1 MKRLLLALAASAST
15 FPVAAAAQH
24 AGHAPSPDQGAHQS
38 QPAPGP
44 AASICTPEH
53 AAMGH
58 CTLAPDDPAPD
69 PHAGHVMPS
78 APKRPTTD
86 DSHAGHE
93 MDAATAPPASD
104 PHAGHAMPEPS
115 TDLHAGHAMPGMTA
129 TDAPPV
135 APPPPEAFSGPEH
148 AAATI
153 FDPELFERKRREELI
168 EEHGGYVTWMLLADQ
183 LEYRARDGAD
193 GYLWDIQGWYGGDYD
208 KVWLKSEGEG
218 AFGESPEEVEV
229 QALYSRAIDPW
240 FNLQAGVRHDFR
252 RGPERTHLVLGIQ
265 GLAPYW
271 FEVDGSLFLSDE
283 GELTARI
290 EAEYDQ
296 RITQKLILQPA
307 AEIELS
313 AQDVPE
319 LAIGS
324 GLSTAE
330 AGLRLRYEFVP
341 ELAPYIGI
349 AYERALGDTADF
361 RRAEEEDV
369 GGWSLLAGVRLWF

>member
-1 MKRLLLALAASAST
+1 MKRLLLALAASMSA

-24 AGHAPSPDQGAHQS
+24 AGHAPPPDQGAHQS
-38 QPAPGP
+38 QPAPEP
-44 AASICTPEH
+44 VASTCTPEH

-58 CTLAPDDPAPD
+58 CTLAPDDP
-69 PHAGHVMPS
+69 HAGHVMSS
-78 APKRPTTD
+78 APEQPAAD
-86 DSHAGHE
+86 DSHAGHA
-93 MDAATAPPASD
+93 MDAAPPPPASD
-104 PHAGHAMPEPS
+104 PHAGHTMSEPPV
-115 TDLHAGHAMPGMTA
+115 DPHAGHAMPGMTA

-153 FDPELFERKRREELI
+153 FDPELFERKRQEELI

-283 GELTARI
+283 GEFTARL

-341 ELAPYIGI
+341 EFAPYIGV
-349 AYERALGDTADF
+349 AYERAFGDTADF